1 MITDT
6 ISENKLER
14 SMIAMV
20 IFGLGEVVGGIL
32 IGLVIDRKGSR
43 YVAIVN
49 VLVVLLMTFST
60 LSFLGINKFN
70 LLAFLMTFMWGY

>member
-1 MITDT
+1 
-6 ISENKLER
+6 
-14 SMIAMV
+14 MIAMV

>member
-70 LLAFLMTFMWGY
+70 LLAFLMTFLWGY

>member
-6 ISENKLER
+6 MSVDKLER

-20 IFGLGEVVGGIL
+20 IFGIGEVIGGIL

-43 YVAIVN
+43 YVAVVN
-49 VLVVLLMTFST
+49 VLVVMVMVFAT

-70 LLAFLMTFMWGY
+70 LLAFLMTFMWGF